1 MAALFTTPAIH
12 AGNDPSIKWRPL
24 QIGDYDRGYLR
35 LLGQLTKAP
44 EVPVSLWEETF
55 RKMQST
61 GLYFTVVAEDTAT
74 NKIVAA
80 ATLLA
85 EHKFIRGCGLVGH
98 VEDVVVDKIAR
109 GKSLGLKV
117 IEHLK
122 DVAIKIGCYKLI
134 LDCSQDN
141 VKFYERCGLKVKEL
155 QMAIYF
161 PENEAR
167 RPKL

>member
-1 MAALFTTPAIH
+1 MSLFDFPKLKGDAEGGILWRALH
-12 AGNDPSIKWRPL
+12 
-24 QIGDYDRGYLR
+24 IGDYDKGYLR
-35 LLGQLTKAP
+35 LLSQLTKAP
-44 EVPVSLWEETF
+44 EVAHGMWLEQFEKM
-55 RKMQST
+55 RKS
-61 GLYFTVVAEDTAT
+61 GCYFIVVAEQLSTH
-74 NKIVAA
+74 KIVACS
-80 ATLLA
+80 TLLM

-98 VEDVVVDKIAR
+98 VEDVVVDKNVR

-122 DVAIKIGCYKLI
+122 FIAKEMGCYKLI

>member
-1 MAALFTTPAIH
+1 MAALFDSPKIH
-12 AGNDPSIKWRPL
+12 PGSDPSIKWRPL

-44 EVPVSLWEETF
+44 EVPLSLWEETF
-55 RKMQST
+55 QKMRSS
-61 GLYFTVVAEDTAT
+61 GLYFTVVAEDVSTG
-74 NKIVAA
+74 KIVAC

-85 EHKFIRGCGLVGH
+85 EHKFIRGCGAVGH
-98 VEDVVVDKIAR
+98 VEDVVVDKVAR

-122 DVAIKIGCYKLI
+122 DVARAIGCYKLI

-155 QMAIYF
+155 QMAVYF
-161 PENEAR
+161 PENEGR